1 MELEEQDS
9 FIAIWWPTGKRTH
22 SKMFIDSSERFVP
35 SKLIYTLSGIQSHPN
50 SIPITKRSWTTKHRP
65 ASSASSIVRW
75 LIDSLAMD
83 WLRSRTTKSSSH
95 LTYWSNVQSINTSS
109 RISTLRSCK
118 FKITLFLYLKQK
130 IHHFIFFWHS
140 LHALSW
146 IEIIPP
152 QWGQVYFAFCC
163 IIKLSNP

>member
-22 SKMFIDSSERFVP
+22 SKMFIDSSKRFVP

-50 SIPITKRSWTTKHRP
+50 SIPITKRSWTTKHRS

-83 WLRSRTTKSSSH
+83 WLRSRTIKSPSS

-109 RISTLRSCK
+109 KKPVTIKNQVEVTLSFQKSVDFHSLLMRSFLC
-118 FKITLFLYLKQK
+118 LFLSVL
-130 IHHFIFFWHS
+130 
-140 LHALSW
+140 
-146 IEIIPP
+146 
-152 QWGQVYFAFCC
+152 
-163 IIKLSNP
+163 

>member
-22 SKMFIDSSERFVP
+22 SKMFIDSSKRFVP

-50 SIPITKRSWTTKHRP
+50 SIPITKRSWTTKHRS

-83 WLRSRTTKSSSH
+83 WLRSRTIKSPSS

-109 RISTLRSCK
+109 RKPATSKIKWKSLFY
-118 FKITLFLYLKQK
+118 FKKCQFPFTFNALFFMPFS
-130 IHHFIFFWHS
+130 I
-140 LHALSW
+140 
-146 IEIIPP
+146 
-152 QWGQVYFAFCC
+152 C
-163 IIKLSNP
+163 IINQIPNPD